1 MRWIL
6 PKSQMSHC
14 LSPTGFHLI
23 LVTLQCDPIELLE
36 HHIQLLPAFFR
47 GWHTSVVFD
56 SSSLRTSIGQTGSS
70 YHTFQLLL
78 TTNIEHWTLITR
90 NLLWASYVRSTRVT
104 VSQEHVFQLI
114 QSQNFLS
121 RSEISSALQF
131 FLPVSWNNNYSTFIL
146 HLDCTTYLI
155 GPIHNDRLYVAWCS
169 LVGLVEYR
177 S

>member
-1 MRWIL
+1 
-6 PKSQMSHC
+6 MSHC

-36 HHIQLLPAFFR
+36 HHIQLFTAFFR

-56 SSSLRTSIGQTGSS
+56 RTSIGQSGSS
-70 YHTFQLLL
+70 YYTFQLLL

-121 RSEISSALQF
+121 HSESSSTLQF
-131 FLPVSWNNNYSTFIL
+131 FLPVSWNNNYATTLLSSDISPVQPIWLIHSTAIW
-146 HLDCTTYLI
+146 
-155 GPIHNDRLYVAWCS
+155 LYVTWCG